1 MLRSQKSGASAVE
14 RDRRLCHRV
23 SPCVLAGTH
32 VEPNFPP
39 LPRSVM
45 LLQRFH
51 LVLASAAAAI
61 VLLGFLAGVSVWHL
75 QAASHAATVD
85 AHSMPSLTLGV
96 WIIGAVT
103 VLGCVSLVGVGML
116 LTRSFRTSLE
126 TLWTTI
132 DRLQTGAA
140 ASDEEIAPDDE
151 LLRAARALQRT
162 SRALRET
169 TVSKSYLHAILDSM
183 AEVLFVTDAEGR
195 IRHVNRAGTERLNRP
210 AESVAG
216 AALQDVFDESPLR
229 DGVGTTVERTL
240 PDAAEATGVPVLVSS
255 AELQRPTSDELEV
268 VVVAQDISALKRTE
282 AALKQS
288 VREKEVLLRE
298 VHHRVKNNLQIVCS
312 LLHAEETAVSD
323 PVVRQRFSSLQNR
336 IRSMAAIHEQLY
348 EAEDLS
354 RVPFA
359 SYLRDLAPHL
369 VRAHGAPPTC
379 LRVDAEPLS
388 LPVSTALP
396 LGLVVTELVG
406 NAFTHAF
413 PEGEPG
419 VVTIELRRRGEDAVL
434 TVSDEGVGAQGW
446 PDGRPDPSSPPPEA
460 DAPAPATGLGLRLVR
475 GFVRQIRGCVEID
488 VDAGTHVRVTF
499 PPPAPAG
506 SPPSEATP

>member
-1 MLRSQKSGASAVE
+1 
-14 RDRRLCHRV
+14 
-23 SPCVLAGTH
+23 
-32 VEPNFPP
+32 
-39 LPRSVM
+39 
-45 LLQRFH
+45 
-51 LVLASAAAAI
+51 
-61 VLLGFLAGVSVWHL
+61 
-75 QAASHAATVD
+75 
-85 AHSMPSLTLGV
+85 
-96 WIIGAVT
+96 
-103 VLGCVSLVGVGML
+103 
-116 LTRSFRTSLE
+116 
-126 TLWTTI
+126 
-132 DRLQTGAA
+132 
-140 ASDEEIAPDDE
+140 
-151 LLRAARALQRT
+151 
-162 SRALRET
+162 
-169 TVSKSYLHAILDSM
+169 
-183 AEVLFVTDAEGR
+183 
-195 IRHVNRAGTERLNRP
+195 
-210 AESVAG
+210 VAG

-396 LGLVVTELVG
+396 LGIVVTELVG